1 MHVPSV
7 WKLMLYALQL
17 CIHVHV
23 HLLFYY
29 FIYVFVDWFV
39 LSSQQT
45 GDWSIF
51 TVAVVGIFA
60 FVLQ

>member
-1 MHVPSV
+1 
-7 WKLMLYALQL
+7 MLYALQL
-17 CIHVHV
+17 CIHVHG